1 MMNKLILSILFLCMA
16 GCATVNIPN
25 YIDPQHP
32 YVRKVYG
39 NYEAIVTAV
48 RQVLADE
55 GWAVQSETS
64 PSTYERDDSAQ
75 NSATDG
81 VLLFT
86 SVKQHSKFLYSS
98 YTHLNAFIRP
108 MADGAQVEIRY
119 ACLTPLGIKQF
130 KTTRND
136 KLVDRIL
143 DAVERRSESIS
154 SP

>member
-1 MMNKLILSILFLCMA
+1 MKNIILSILFLGMA

-39 NYEAIVTAV
+39 DYDAIVAAV
-48 RQVLADE
+48 RQVLAQE

-64 PSTYERDDSAQ
+64 PSTYESDGSAQ
-75 NSATDG
+75 SSATG
-81 VLLFT
+81 GILLFT

-108 MADGAQVEIRY
+108 VAGGAEVEIRY
-119 ACLTPLGIKQF
+119 ACLTPLGVKQF
-130 KTTRND
+130 KGTRND
-136 KLVDRIL
+136 KLADRIL
-143 DAVERRSESIS
+143 DAIERRSENI
-154 SP
+154 PVP

>member
-1 MMNKLILSILFLCMA
+1 MKRIILFILFLCMA

-39 NYEAIVTAV
+39 DYNAIIATV

-64 PSTYERDDSAQ
+64 PSTYERDGSTQ
-75 NSATDG
+75 SSATG
-81 VLLFT
+81 GILLFT

-108 MADGAQVEIRY
+108 MADGAEVEMRY
-119 ACLTPLGIKQF
+119 ACLTPLGVKQL
-130 KTTRND
+130 KGTRND
-136 KLVDRIL
+136 KLVNRIL
-143 DAVERRSESIS
+143 DAIEHRSENI
-154 SP
+154 PVP

>member
-1 MMNKLILSILFLCMA
+1 MMKKAILSILFLCTA

-39 NYEAIVTAV
+39 DYNAIVAAV

-64 PSTYERDDSAQ
+64 PSTYERD
-75 NSATDG
+75 NSAEGSVTGG

-86 SVKQHSKFLYSS
+86 SVKQHSRFLYSS
-98 YTHLNAFIRP
+98 YTHLNVFIRP
-108 MADGAQVEIRY
+108 VADGAEVEIRY
-119 ACLTPLGIKQF
+119 ACLTPLGVKQF
-130 KTTRND
+130 KGTRND
-136 KLVDRIL
+136 KLADRIL
-143 DAVERRSESIS
+143 DAIEHRSENI
-154 SP
+154 PAP

>member
-1 MMNKLILSILFLCMA
+1 MKKIMLSILFLGMA

-39 NYEAIVTAV
+39 DYDAIVAAV
-48 RQVLADE
+48 RKVLAQE

-64 PSTYERDDSAQ
+64 PSTYERDGSIEGG
-75 NSATDG
+75 ATGG

-86 SVKQHSKFLYSS
+86 SVKQHSRFLYSS
-98 YTHLNAFIRP
+98 YTHLNAFVRP
-108 MADGAQVEIRY
+108 VAGGAEVEIRY

-130 KTTRND
+130 KGTRND
-136 KLVDRIL
+136 QLADRIL
-143 DAVERRSESIS
+143 DAIEHRTENI
-154 SP
+154 PAP